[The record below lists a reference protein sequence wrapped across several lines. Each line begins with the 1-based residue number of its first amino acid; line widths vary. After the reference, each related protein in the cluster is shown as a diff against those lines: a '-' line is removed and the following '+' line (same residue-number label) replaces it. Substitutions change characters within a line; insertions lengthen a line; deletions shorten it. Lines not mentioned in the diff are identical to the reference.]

1 MSINLR
7 TLLLA
12 QMREL
17 HHAEVEMLGQLPR
30 MARAASQRELRRRF
44 EDIMR
49 ETQERRVRVEGNF
62 FELGAKPSDEPGEQ
76 VVALVRS
83 IDKLLRDLPLGPAR
97 DTALIAA
104 VRRWEQFQMSDYESA
119 RGMALELGLLAVA
132 RRLDMSYKEQAR
144 GDEQLSELLPWVQ
157 KVMRA

>member
-7 TLLLA
+7 SLLLA
-12 QMREL
+12 QMRDL
-17 HHAEVEMLGQLPR
+17 HHGEVEMLGQLPR
-30 MARAASQRELRRRF
+30 MARAANARELRRRL
-44 EDIMR
+44 EEIMR
-49 ETQERRVRVEGNF
+49 ETQERRIRVEGNF
-62 FELGAKPSDEPGEQ
+62 YELGVKPTDEPGEK

-83 IDKLLRDLPLGPAR
+83 IDRLLRDLPLSTAR

-104 VRRWEQFQMSDYESA
+104 VRRWEQLQMSGYESA

-144 GDEQLSELLPWVQ
+144 GDERLSELLPWVK